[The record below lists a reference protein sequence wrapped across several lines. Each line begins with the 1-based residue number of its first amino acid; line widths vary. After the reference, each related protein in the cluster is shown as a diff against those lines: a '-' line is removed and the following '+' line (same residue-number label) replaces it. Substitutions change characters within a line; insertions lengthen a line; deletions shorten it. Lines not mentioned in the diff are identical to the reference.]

1 MKSWLIHPIEAKK
14 STKLSKRRRRN
25 KIEIKILKFQ
35 VSNSNRTIH
44 QGTKFH
50 LFEGGRACCC
60 LIMKYY
66 YRDQSLDIRHYF
78 MKLLPNHVKMNLFG
92 ISKQRKMNE

>member
-1 MKSWLIHPIEAKK
+1 MGSFFMISWLIHPIEAKK
-14 STKLSKRRRRN
+14 ALSCQEEEEEEEN

-60 LIMKYY
+60 LIMKYH
-66 YRDQSLDIRHYF
+66 YRD
-78 MKLLPNHVKMNLFG
+78 
-92 ISKQRKMNE
+92 

>member
-14 STKLSKRRRRN
+14 ALSCQKKKKKQNRNQNLKISSVKQQQNNSSRN
-25 KIEIKILKFQ
+25 KIP
-35 VSNSNRTIH
+35 S
-44 QGTKFH
+44 
-50 LFEGGRACCC
+50 FEGRACCC
-60 LIMKYY
+60 LIMKYH